1 MVTDSMSWTA
11 LEPDYVKLY
20 ADTYSEEELDGIITF
35 YRSPVGQAMLE
46 KTPELLKASSTIA
59 MTHMGQVEPK
69 LRQMMDDFEQQIKGG
84 SLGKS

>member
-1 MVTDSMSWTA
+1 
-11 LEPDYVKLY
+11 
-20 ADTYSEEELDGIITF
+20 
-35 YRSPVGQAMLE
+35 
-46 KTPELLKASSTIA
+46 